1 MKALEEMKEEFLA
14 IYRENVKRDG
24 ADALLKWL
32 LESDFFEAPASTR
45 FHGSHEGG
53 LVMHSLNVY
62 HSLCDL
68 VEHAGLQDVYSA
80 ESIAISALLHDVC
93 KVNFYKKGPETLK
106 MKRLASGTRKMCT
119 KLMRNSHAE
128 NMRTSQLSSYR
139 TLSIW
144 SQKRFWRFGRTWA
157 DGIPQSRVAMV
168 LSVRFLNAA
177 SSQSFCILQI

>member
-93 KVNFYKKGPETLK
+93 KVNFYKKGTRNVKDEETGQWYKKDVYEIDEKFPCGEHADKSIIIVQNFIHLEPEEI
-106 MKRLASGTRKMCT
+106 LAIRAHM
-119 KLMRNSHAE
+119 
-128 NMRTSQLSSYR
+128 
-139 TLSIW
+139 
-144 SQKRFWRFGRTWA
+144 A

>member
-93 KVNFYKKGPETLK
+93 KVNFYKKGTRNVKDEETGQWYKKDVYEIDEKFPCRRTCGQVNYHRTELYP
-106 MKRLASGTRKMCT
+106 SGARRDFGDSGAHGRMGY
-119 KLMRNSHAE
+119 R
-128 NMRTSQLSSYR
+128 SQG
-139 TLSIW
+139 W
-144 SQKRFWRFGRTWA
+144 QW
-157 DGIPQSRVAMV
+157 
-168 LSVRFLNAA
+168 
-177 SSQSFCILQI
+177 FCR